1 MLLYATMKSDFPLG
15 ITRSLEQL
23 RSLVSARLTS
33 QIEIAAAT
41 GVDQSQISRIL
52 AGQVKRVSRNVT
64 SLCIF
69 ANQFDTSIQNDP
81 SRSAV
86 LMAALRAVWDGSQK
100 HAEAIASMLLS
111 LQKFKDV

>member
-1 MLLYATMKSDFPLG
+1 MKSDFPLG

-52 AGQVKRVSRNVT
+52 AGQVKRVSKNVT

-69 ANQFDTSIQNDP
+69 ANQFDTCRQNDP